1 MKLIAKCDFLQGGRN
16 IRQGQTLV
24 VSEFDGYHLI
34 ASGYAEAVKEKK
46 SKKKT
51 AKNSEEG

>member
-1 MKLIAKCDFLQGGRN
+1 MKLIAKCNFLQGGCN
-16 IRQGQTLV
+16 IEEGQAFV
-24 VSEFDGYHLI
+24 VSDFDGNHLI
-34 ASGYAEAVKEKK
+34 ASGYAEAVIEKQ

>member
-1 MKLIAKCDFLQGGRN
+1 MKLIAKNNFLQGGTR
-16 IRQGQTLV
+16 IHKGETFEA
-24 VSEFDGYHLI
+24 SEFDGYHLI
-34 ASGYAEAVKEKK
+34 ASGYAEAVKQKQ